1 MAGVRPQAS
10 HLTPGI
16 PLQKEFRAS
25 EMVFTINVRAIFDER
40 SAMELFVTQDAVS
53 LIKKR
58 GGVAAIDFV
67 PPIG

>member
-1 MAGVRPQAS
+1 
-10 HLTPGI
+10 
-16 PLQKEFRAS
+16 
-25 EMVFTINVRAIFDER
+25 
-40 SAMELFVTQDAVS
+40 MELFVSEDAVS